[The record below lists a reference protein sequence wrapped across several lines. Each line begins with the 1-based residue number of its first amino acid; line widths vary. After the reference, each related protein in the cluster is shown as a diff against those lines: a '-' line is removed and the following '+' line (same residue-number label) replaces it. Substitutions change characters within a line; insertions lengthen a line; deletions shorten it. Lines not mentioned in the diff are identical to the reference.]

1 MPLHAIRAKAGH
13 RGFTLIETMVVLVI
27 LGILM
32 TFALPLYQDSARK
45 MRRMDAKRELLE
57 LVMRQERYY
66 AQHSAY
72 TLDISGSGGLN
83 YRHTRTE
90 NGMYDLLVGA
100 CEDGGTLLDLERC
113 YTLIARPR
121 PGTDQLRDTCGELSI
136 NSLGKR
142 TASGPA
148 EARCW

>member
-1 MPLHAIRAKAGH
+1 MPLHARRAKASH

-57 LVMRQERYY
+57 LAMRQERYH

-72 TLDISGSGGLN
+72 SLDISSSRGLN
-83 YRHTRTE
+83 YRRSQTE
-90 NGMYDLLVGA
+90 NGMYDLLVAACDVGGA
-100 CEDGGTLLDLERC
+100 TLALDRC

-121 PGTDQLRDTCGELSI
+121 PGSDQHRDTCGELSI
-136 NSLGKR
+136 NGLGLR
-142 TASGPA
+142 SASGP
-148 EARCW
+148 EDARCW